1 MFDLVI
7 RCRAPFEVLHN
18 ALKQY
23 SIICTRIHDGED
35 ARNANNTLFSDCS
48 LEENFLPSMLNSF
61 RKLVEFENVH
71 PAIWLHMTLHGGSCH
86 RVPPVYFLFATG
98 IRMLFTIRIPENTL
112 ANFYCRLYVH
122 HSQLLRFFLDECPNV
137 SRSSIGG
144 LLAYICGKTTLNK
157 CSPILDDNYLPFS
170 YSSTFLSTFHSL
182 LDDATFIEF
191 YNQCISLCEM
201 AYRFSAS
208 IGCRMDESRIEQF
221 DYSFL
226 SHIQLTHSTVSKD

>member
-1 MFDLVI
+1 
-7 RCRAPFEVLHN
+7 
-18 ALKQY
+18 
-23 SIICTRIHDGED
+23 
-35 ARNANNTLFSDCS
+35 
-48 LEENFLPSMLNSF
+48 MLNGF

-170 YSSTFLSTFHSL
+170 YSSTFLSTFPSL
-182 LDDATFIEF
+182 LDDALVAGLVAGWMNLES
-191 YNQCISLCEM
+191 NSL
-201 AYRFSAS
+201 
-208 IGCRMDESRIEQF
+208 II
-221 DYSFL
+221 SFL
-226 SHIQLTHSTVSKD
+226 SLIKLPNSTVSKDCLAITKYFIM